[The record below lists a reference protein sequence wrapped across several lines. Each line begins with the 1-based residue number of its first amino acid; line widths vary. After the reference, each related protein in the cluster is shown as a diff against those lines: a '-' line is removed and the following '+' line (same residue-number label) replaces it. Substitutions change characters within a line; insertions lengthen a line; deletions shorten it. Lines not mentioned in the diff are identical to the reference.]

1 MKAVLLASA
10 MAFLVGCAARP
21 ELART
26 GRPEPLAPT
35 LPPLAERLGDE
46 ISVAG
51 QLVHTGTR
59 VVLWDE
65 ASAYDAY
72 REELRFPDEAGD
84 PKTMP
89 KGPRHG
95 MRKGLAEAS
104 HAVIVEQGWS
114 LAELRDQVDQFVVHY
129 DVCGTSRQC
138 FKILHD
144 RRGLSVHFMLDVD
157 GTIYQTLDL
166 KERAWHGSKANDRSV
181 GVEIAHIGA
190 YPRQDHRVLVEWYER
205 NEAAR
210 PEGKGPRVRFPK
222 WMKET
227 GIRSAD
233 FVARPARPEPI
244 QGVVQGQELYQFDF
258 TDEQYEALA
267 HLMAALHQVFP
278 KIRLDAPREPDARV
292 VDHVLDDA
300 AFAAHQGVLG
310 HFHVQKNKTDP
321 GPAFD
326 WERVL
331 RRAREVAARGA
342 ARFDQRT

>member
-1 MKAVLLASA
+1 MQSRSWLAVACALAS
-10 MAFLVGCAARP
+10 CATSP
-21 ELART
+21 EHVPT
-26 GRPEPLAPT
+26 GVAEPGEPS
-35 LPPLAERLGDE
+35 LPPIESRSGDE

-51 QLVHTGTR
+51 QLFHTGTR

-65 ASAYDAY
+65 PGAYDAY
-72 REELRFPDEAGD
+72 AQELRFPDEPGD
-84 PKTMP
+84 PKSKP
-89 KGPRHG
+89 KGARHG
-95 MRKGLAEAS
+95 IRKGLPDDVATQIADR
-104 HAVIVEQGWS
+104 GWS

-166 KERAWHGSKANDRSV
+166 KERAWHGTKANDRSV

-190 YPRQDHRVLVEWYER
+190 YPKPEHRVLVEWYDR
-205 NEAAR
+205 NETDLPA
-210 PEGKGPRVRFPK
+210 GKGPRVRFPK
-222 WMKET
+222 WMKTT
-227 GIRSAD
+227 GVRTAD
-233 FVARPARPEPI
+233 FVARPARPALIE
-244 QGVVQGQELYQFDF
+244 GVVQGQRLYQFDF

-267 HLMAALHQVFP
+267 HLVATLHEALP
-278 KIRLDAPREPDARV
+278 RIALDAPREPDGSV
-292 VDHVLDDA
+292 VSKVLDEDRFDA
-300 AFAAHQGVLG
+300 FEGVLG

-331 RRAREVAARGA
+331 TRARELSART
-342 ARFDQRT
+342 RDRTD